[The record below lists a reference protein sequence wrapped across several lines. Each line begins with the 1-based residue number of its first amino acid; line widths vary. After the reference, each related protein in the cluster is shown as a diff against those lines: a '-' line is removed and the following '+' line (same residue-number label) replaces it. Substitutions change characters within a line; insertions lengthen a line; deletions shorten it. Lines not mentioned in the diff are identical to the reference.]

1 MIQFERGSNTWSYT
15 DLITPIKING
25 ELQFN
30 RILWNTSWL
39 EYNQRSHLHS
49 RNTLEWKDHSAPR
62 HRSNE
67 LLPPEIQ
74 RESSTGKQRVSEKSR
89 TDLHTYSQCSG
100 FTDQWGLCPKIYIMR
115 KARDSEFERI
125 LMSNSVHHCYQ
136 DDSYV
141 DPDCTR
147 SIYTQMDNGLQINLT
162 NSNIT
167 ALCSIYGNNLGLH
180 PQYTSPAT
188 SNRNAA
194 TRHSGS

>member
-1 MIQFERGSNTWSYT
+1 MKHLMTGIQPTVTLTQPQYARMKGSQCSQTPLQW
-15 DLITPIKING
+15 ITPT
-25 ELQFN
+25 
-30 RILWNTSWL
+30 WN
-39 EYNQRSHLHS
+39 
-49 RNTLEWKDHSAPR
+49 P
-62 HRSNE
+62 
-67 LLPPEIQ
+67 
-74 RESSTGKQRVSEKSR
+74 KSR
-89 TDLHTYSQCSG
+89 TDLHTHSQCSG

-125 LMSNSVHHCYQ
+125 LMSKSVHHCYQ

-188 SNRNAA
+188 SNSNAA
-194 TRHSGS
+194 TRHPGS